1 MKAVPLTDRERM
13 QALVDGEPVDRLPAQ
28 PMMMTFAGRFAGIP
42 FGEYCRKGE
51 KMAEAQLTTWRALG
65 TDMLLTCS
73 DPAREVIDLAGEG
86 SVRWFDDQP
95 PAIDEPNAALTD
107 KSRLKTFRMP
117 DLTKPGRMQD
127 RLEAIRILRREAG
140 PGAVVVGWV
149 EGALALAAE
158 LRGINAIMLDFY
170 DDPDFVE
177 ELFSFCADLSCKY
190 AAAQVEAGADS
201 IGMSDAAAS
210 LMGRKFYDQFL
221 WKYQDQ
227 ILSAIRGAGAMSRL
241 HMCGCTD
248 VLLDKMAELPVDVYE
263 IDFKT
268 DLVKAREALGP
279 EAIICGNIDTLN
291 VMLHGSVER
300 VLDEAESCH
309 RICGDRHVVAP
320 GCETAPL
327 TPVENVRA
335 LVEYAAGT
343 GKPIRIGS

>member
-1 MKAVPLTDRERM
+1 MNTAAQSLSDRERLR
-13 QALVDGEPVDRLPAQ
+13 ALVEGQPVDRLPAQ

-42 FGEYCRKGE
+42 FGEYCRHGE
-51 KMAEAQLTTWRALG
+51 KMAEAQLKTWRALG

-95 PAIDEPNAALTD
+95 PAIDEPNAALND

-117 DLTKPGRMQD
+117 DLSRPGRMQD

-140 PGAVVVGWV
+140 PDAVVVGWV

-177 ELFSFCADLSCKY
+177 ELFAFCADLSCEY

-210 LMGRKFYDQFL
+210 LIGLAFYEKHL
-221 WKYQDQ
+221 WSRQRQ
-227 ILSAIRGAGAMSRL
+227 ILSVIREAGAMSRL

-268 DLVKAREALGP
+268 NLAKAREAFGP
-279 EAIICGNIDTLN
+279 DAVICGNIDTLN
-291 VMLHGSVER
+291 VMLHGSVEKVR
-300 VLDEAESCH
+300 EEAAKCH
-309 RICGDRHVVAP
+309 RICGDRHIVAP

-335 LVEYAAGT
+335 LVAYAAGT
-343 GKPIRIGS
+343 GGDQS